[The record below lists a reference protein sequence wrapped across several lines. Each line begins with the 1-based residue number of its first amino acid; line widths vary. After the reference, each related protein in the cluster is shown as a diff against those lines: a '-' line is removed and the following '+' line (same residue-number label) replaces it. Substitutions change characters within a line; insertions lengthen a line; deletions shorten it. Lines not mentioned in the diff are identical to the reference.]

1 MHSRDKY
8 IMPYYENSVKT
19 CLDPIYQQI
28 TLTARGKLVTQ
39 GLQGLFVPSV
49 KRGPE
54 KLFGTRVLGLA
65 GGIKF
70 RLDPG
75 VTAKKQSSAHK
86 QKITG
91 ALKTCQGRQK
101 VGS

>member
-1 MHSRDKY
+1 M
-8 IMPYYENSVKT
+8 
-19 CLDPIYQQI
+19 Q
-28 TLTARGKLVTQ
+28 RGQLSAQ
-39 GLQGLFVPSV
+39 GLQGLTAPLV
-49 KRGPE
+49 KRGLG
-54 KLFGTRVLGLA
+54 KLFSTRVLGLA
-65 GGIKF
+65 GGIKL

>member
-8 IMPYYENSVKT
+8 ITPYYENSVKT

-65 GGIKF
+65 GGIRSGK
-70 RLDPG
+70 
-75 VTAKKQSSAHK
+75 SSRAVPTY
-86 QKITG
+86 IG
-91 ALKTCQGRQK
+91 ALHAKRVNYVSEIWRDQNRN
-101 VGS
+101 